1 MVQSN
6 WLAIWEITLGLLQV
20 SLKQMLQCWWPWAHI
35 SFIKTGSSGSN
46 PNLETQ
52 AMKLE
57 RPKLGSWELESSGEN
72 QRCPKILW
80 VQHDTYIDI
89 LLWNNMNMKYIE
101 IYQFK
106 YHNVVGMIW
115 YIMWYLIVSTCFYF
129 DYYILYYIV
138 LILFVQLHLDPVCFF
153 FQLGEMQCDRFG
165 DGWDGSIG
173 RELAWADQVS
183 ECVWNKMFVWG
194 SQE

>member
-1 MVQSN
+1 MRDHLRFAASIFETNASMLVAMGPYILYQNWVQWFQS
-6 WLAIWEITLGLLQV
+6 
-20 SLKQMLQCWWPWAHI
+20 K
-35 SFIKTGSSGSN
+35 
-46 PNLETQ
+46 LETQ